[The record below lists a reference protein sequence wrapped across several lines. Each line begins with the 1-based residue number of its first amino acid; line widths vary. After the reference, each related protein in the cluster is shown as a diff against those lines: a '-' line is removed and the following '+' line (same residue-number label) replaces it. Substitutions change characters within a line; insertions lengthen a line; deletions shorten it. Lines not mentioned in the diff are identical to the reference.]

1 MMPKMELV
9 LGLSASQR
17 WPGWPTSIA
26 LRIDMGSLWMNRA
39 VHGFLNVGAVAACKA
54 AAEDT
59 SEFISTGV
67 ASDHKLEHSLKKMCK
82 EGAYWGAVA
91 GVYEAV
97 EYGVERI
104 RGRNGW
110 TNAMIGGA
118 ITGAL
123 ISAATVA
130 VAGTG
135 TGSYRGK
142 VIKGA
147 ITGGAVATAAELINQ
162 RSRVALAPF
171 TFGETNGT
179 KSWEL
184 QHGDMDVGSWVV
196 ARGLEL
202 PSTEIDHIPGWPDSF

>member
-1 MMPKMELV
+1 MMPKIKLV
-9 LGLSASQR
+9 LGLSASQW
-17 WPGWPTSIA
+17 WPVWPTSIA
-26 LRIDMGSLWMNRA
+26 LRIDMGIPWMNRA
-39 VHGFLNVGAVAACKA
+39 VHGFLNVGAVAACKV

-67 ASDHKLEHSLKKMCK
+67 ASENKLERSLKKMCK

-91 GVYEAV
+91 GLYEAM

-104 RGRNGW
+104 RDQNGW

-123 ISAATVA
+123 VSAATVA
-130 VAGTG
+130 VAGASTDN
-135 TGSYRGK
+135 YRGR

-162 RSRVALAPF
+162 RSRVVSVPLCQILNRPPVL
-171 TFGETNGT
+171 
-179 KSWEL
+179 KPL
-184 QHGDMDVGSWVV
+184 VKMDRVQVV
-196 ARGLEL
+196 AN
-202 PSTEIDHIPGWPDSF
+202 